1 MKKRKLGKLEVSAI
15 GFGCMGLSYAYG
27 PATEKRQAINVIRTA
42 VERGVTFFD
51 TAESYGPFTNE
62 ELVGEAL
69 APHREQVVIAT
80 KFGFDIA
87 PDGQR
92 RGGLNSRPEHIK
104 QVAEASLK
112 RLKTGVIDI
121 FYQHRVDPDVPIEDV
136 AGAVKDLI
144 QAGKV
149 KHFGLSEA
157 SANTIRRAHAV
168 QPVAAVQSEYSIWTR
183 DPEPEVLPVCEQL
196 GIGFVP
202 WSPLGQGFLTGKID
216 ASTKFD
222 STDMRVV
229 FPRFTE
235 EARKANQAVVDLLN
249 QIARR
254 KSATPAQIALAWLLA
269 EKPWIV
275 PIPGTTKIHRLE
287 ENIASAS
294 VELTSDDL
302 DEINSAA
309 SKIPIQGERL
319 PESILRMSYR

>member
-183 DPEPEVLPVCEQL
+183 DPEPEVLPICEEL

-216 ASTKFD
+216 ASTKFE
-222 STDMRVV
+222 STDMRTAL
-229 FPRFTE
+229 PRFTE
-235 EARKANQAVVDLLN
+235 EARKANQAVVDLLS

-254 KSATPAQIALAWLLA
+254 KNATPAQIALAWLLA
-269 EKPWIV
+269 HKPWIV

-287 ENIASAS
+287 ENIGSAS

-302 DEINSAA
+302 DEINVAA

-319 PESILRMSYR
+319 PESILRISYR